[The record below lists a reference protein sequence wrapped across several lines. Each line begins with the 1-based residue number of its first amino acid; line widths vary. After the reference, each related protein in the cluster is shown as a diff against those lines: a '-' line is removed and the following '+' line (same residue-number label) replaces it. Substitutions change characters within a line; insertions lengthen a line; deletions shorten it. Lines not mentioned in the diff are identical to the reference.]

1 MVIAGVIA
9 SAPTAGMRNL
19 GSIVFVIVGIAGILP
34 AGYLGLDCA
43 RWALSWQVDWLEND
57 GVLVLLILVGLAGLA
72 ALALI
77 IGVITLACGRRT
89 RTLLVRAVLLGLAG
103 TEIEGALLKLEG
115 PQAWLVGS
123 YGRQIPS
130 WKPPPFSDSLS
141 DAAVDQHDN
150 VYTAGHGEI
159 DTFSPSGKHMRH
171 WNIAS
176 PCCIDNVVVSASGN
190 VYGTDSSSP
199 LVSPGPHEHL
209 PASVVELS
217 PRGRTVR
224 TWTEPDQ
231 DPYSVVSPQLAAIV
245 QHGSIYVV
253 DRGNDRLT
261 RLSPTLRV
269 LSAWH

>member
-1 MVIAGVIA
+1 MIWYG
-9 SAPTAGMRNL
+9 SQRNVYAVDTL
-19 GSIVFVIVGIAGILP
+19 KHRVVK
-34 AGYLGLDCA
+34 
-43 RWALSWQVDWLEND
+43 LS
-57 GVLVLLILVGLAGLA
+57 
-72 ALALI
+72 
-77 IGVITLACGRRT
+77 
-89 RTLLVRAVLLGLAG
+89 
-103 TEIEGALLKLEG
+103 
-115 PQAWLVGS
+115 S

-141 DAAVDQHDN
+141 DVAVDQHDN

-190 VYGTDSSSP
+190 VNGTDSSSP

-231 DPYSVVSPQLAAIV
+231 DPYSVVSPQLAAID